1 MNLDNY
7 IIRIQNG
14 NGSGIGRYLY
24 FVPKPSV
31 VHHLKQDYKRYTL
44 NLYDIDLE
52 YFKKEY
58 TIKEM
63 GLTNIKYP
71 VLIQTTESNYMDMCE
86 FD

>member
-1 MNLDNY
+1 M
-7 IIRIQNG
+7 
-14 NGSGIGRYLY
+14 
-24 FVPKPSV
+24 